1 MAAFASR
8 YARAF
13 ADVVAQFH
21 LGAPEVDK
29 QLADFL
35 ASWDESPELRE
46 VFGDP
51 SVPAEQ
57 KIAVLDAMKGK
68 LKLAPQVRNFFA
80 VLIEHGR
87 IGSVHEVVTEYRKEL
102 QRRLGIS
109 QAEVI
114 TARKLNN
121 EDKAALLE
129 QVKVLA
135 KGQVEAT
142 FTQDASILGGVVVR
156 IGSTVYDG
164 SVLGRVERLKEV
176 LES

>member
-1 MAAFASR
+1 MAAFVSR

-21 LGAPEVDK
+21 LGAPEVEK
-29 QLADFL
+29 QLKDFL
-35 ASWDESPELRE
+35 ATWDESAQLRE

-51 SVPAEQ
+51 SVPVEQ
-57 KIAVLDAMKGK
+57 KIAVLDAMKTK
-68 LKLAPQVRNFFA
+68 LHLAAQVRNFIA

-87 IGSVHEVVTEYRKEL
+87 IGAVHEIVAEYQKEL
-102 QRRLGIS
+102 QQRLGIH

-114 TARKLNN
+114 TARKLNP
-121 EDKAALLE
+121 EDKAKLLE
-129 QVKVLA
+129 HVAELA
-135 KGQVEAT
+135 KGQIDAT
-142 FTQDASILGGVVVR
+142 FTQDESILGGVVVR

-164 SVLGRVERLKEV
+164 SVLGRIERLKEV

>member
-1 MAAFASR
+1 MAAFVSR

-13 ADVVAQFH
+13 ADVVAEFH
-21 LGAPEVDK
+21 LEGGAVEK
-29 QLADFL
+29 QLNDFL
-35 ASWDESPELRE
+35 ATWDSSPELRE
-46 VFGDP
+46 VFSDP
-51 SVPAEQ
+51 SVPTIQ

-68 LKLAPQVRNFFA
+68 LKLAPQVRNLLV
-80 VLIEHGR
+80 VLVHNDR
-87 IGSVHEVVTEYRKEL
+87 IGAVHEVIAAYRKEL
-102 QRRLGIS
+102 QTRLGIS

-114 TARKLNN
+114 TARKLNS
-121 EDKAALLE
+121 EDKAALLAH
-129 QVKVLA
+129 VTALA

-164 SVLGRVERLKEV
+164 SVLGRIERLKEV